1 VQDVVCALLIAY
13 ILILFGRMI
22 FSWLPPTS
30 GGTATVAR
38 LLYDLTEPVLAP
50 LRRVIPPVGMFD
62 LSFTVLVFGLLILW
76 QAVCSH

>member
-1 VQDVVCALLIAY
+1 MQDVVCALLIAY

-50 LRRVIPPVGMFD
+50 MRRVIPPVGMFD

-76 QAVCSH
+76 QSVCS

>member
-1 VQDVVCALLIAY
+1 VQDVVCALLITY

-22 FSWLPPTS
+22 FSWLPPSS

-76 QAVCSH
+76 QSVCS

>member
-22 FSWLPPTS
+22 ISWLPPT
-30 GGTATVAR
+30 GGATATLAR

-50 LRRVIPPVGMFD
+50 VRRIIPPVGMFD
-62 LSFTVLVFGLLILW
+62 LSFTVVVIALLLVYNT
-76 QAVCSH
+76 VCS

>member
-1 VQDVVCALLIAY
+1 MQDVVCALLISY
-13 ILILFGRMI
+13 ILIIFGRMI
-22 FSWLPPTS
+22 FSWLPPSS

-62 LSFTVLVFGLLILW
+62 LSFTVLVFGLLIL
-76 QAVCSH
+76 

>member
-50 LRRVIPPVGMFD
+50 MRRVIPPAGMFD

-76 QAVCSH
+76 QVVCSH

>member
-1 VQDVVCALLIAY
+1 MQDVVCALLITY

-38 LLYDLTEPVLAP
+38 LFYDLTEPVLAP

-62 LSFTVLVFGLLILW
+62 LSFTVVVFGLLILW
-76 QAVCSH
+76 QSVCS

>member
-1 VQDVVCALLIAY
+1 MQDVVCALLIAY

-22 FSWLPPTS
+22 FSWMPPTS

-50 LRRVIPPVGMFD
+50 MRRVIPPVGMFD

-76 QAVCSH
+76 QAVCA

>member
-1 VQDVVCALLIAY
+1 MQDVVCALLIAY

-50 LRRVIPPVGMFD
+50 MRRVIPPAGMFD

-76 QAVCSH
+76 QVVCS

>member
-1 VQDVVCALLIAY
+1 MQDVVCALLIAY

-50 LRRVIPPVGMFD
+50 MRRVIPPVGMFD

-76 QAVCSH
+76 QAVCA

>member
-1 VQDVVCALLIAY
+1 MQDVVCALLIAY

-50 LRRVIPPVGMFD
+50 VRRVIPPVGMFD
-62 LSFTVLVFGLLILW
+62 LSFTVVVIVLLIVY
-76 QAVCSH
+76 QTVCS

>member
-1 VQDVVCALLIAY
+1 MQDVVCALLISY

-22 FSWLPPTS
+22 FSWLPPSS

-76 QAVCSH
+76 QSVCS

>member
-22 FSWLPPTS
+22 FSWMPPTS

-50 LRRVIPPVGMFD
+50 MRRVIPPVGMFD

-76 QAVCSH
+76 QAVCS

>member
-1 VQDVVCALLIAY
+1 MQDVVCALLIAY

-76 QAVCSH
+76 QVVCSH

>member
-1 VQDVVCALLIAY
+1 MQDVVCALLIAY

-50 LRRVIPPVGMFD
+50 MRRIIPPVGMFD
-62 LSFTVLVFGLLILW
+62 LSYTVLVFGLLILW
-76 QAVCSH
+76 QSVCS

>member
-1 VQDVVCALLIAY
+1 VQVVCALLIAY

-38 LLYDLTEPVLAP
+38 LLYDITEPVLAP
-50 LRRVIPPVGMFD
+50 MRRVIPPVGMFD
-62 LSFTVLVFGLLILW
+62 LSYTVLVLGLLFLYGR
-76 QAVCSH
+76 VCS

>member
-1 VQDVVCALLIAY
+1 VQDVVCALLISY

-22 FSWLPPTS
+22 FSWLPPSS

-76 QAVCSH
+76 QSVCS

>member
-1 VQDVVCALLIAY
+1 MQDVLCALLIVY

-30 GGTATVAR
+30 GGSATVAR

-50 LRRVIPPVGMFD
+50 LRRIIPPVGMFD
-62 LSFTVLVFGLLILW
+62 LSFTVLVFGLFFLW
-76 QAVCSH
+76 SAVCQ

>member
-1 VQDVVCALLIAY
+1 MQDVVCALLIAY

-22 FSWLPPTS
+22 FSWMPPTS

-50 LRRVIPPVGMFD
+50 MRRVIPPVGMFD

-76 QAVCSH
+76 QAVCS

>member
-1 VQDVVCALLIAY
+1 MQDVVCALLITY

-22 FSWLPPTS
+22 FSWLPPSS

-62 LSFTVLVFGLLILW
+62 LSFTVLVFALIIVW
-76 QAVCSH
+76 QSVCS

>member
-22 FSWLPPTS
+22 FSWLPPS
-30 GGTATVAR
+30 PGATATVAR

-50 LRRVIPPVGMFD
+50 MRRIIPPVGMFD

-76 QAVCSH
+76 QAVCS

>member
-1 VQDVVCALLIAY
+1 MQDVVCALLIAY

-76 QAVCSH
+76 QTVCSR

>member
-1 VQDVVCALLIAY
+1 VQDVLCALLIAY

-22 FSWLPPTS
+22 FSWLPPSS

-62 LSFTVLVFGLLILW
+62 LSFTVLVFGLFFLW
-76 QAVCSH
+76 QAICS

>member
-1 VQDVVCALLIAY
+1 MQDVVCALLIAY

-30 GGTATVAR
+30 GGGRATVDR

-50 LRRVIPPVGMFD
+50 MRRVIPPVGMFD
-62 LSFTVLVFGLLILW
+62 FSFTVLFFGLLILW
-76 QAVCSH
+76 QAVCS

>member
-1 VQDVVCALLIAY
+1 MQDVVCALLIAY

-22 FSWLPPTS
+22 FSWMPPTS

>member
-1 VQDVVCALLIAY
+1 VQDVVCALLISY
-13 ILILFGRMI
+13 ILIIFGRMI
-22 FSWLPPTS
+22 FSWLPPSS

-62 LSFTVLVFGLLILW
+62 LSFTVLVFGLLIL
-76 QAVCSH
+76 

>member
-1 VQDVVCALLIAY
+1 MQDVVCALLIAY

-22 FSWLPPTS
+22 FSWLPP
-30 GGTATVAR
+30 GPGATATVAR

-50 LRRVIPPVGMFD
+50 MRRVIPPAGMFD

-76 QAVCSH
+76 QAVCA

>member
-1 VQDVVCALLIAY
+1 MQDVVCALLIAY

-50 LRRVIPPVGMFD
+50 VRRIIPPVGMFD
-62 LSFTVLVFGLLILW
+62 LSFTVVVIALLLVYNT
-76 QAVCSH
+76 VCS

>member
-1 VQDVVCALLIAY
+1 MQSVVCALLITY

-22 FSWLPPTS
+22 FSWMPPTS
-30 GGTATVAR
+30 GGVATVAR

-50 LRRVIPPVGMFD
+50 MRRVIPPVGMFD

-76 QAVCSH
+76 QVVCSH